1 MMQTQVRLAVV
12 SDRQAI
18 SGVILAAFG
27 DAQGQ
32 EIVDLVFDLLEDH
45 SAQPLV
51 SLVSTVDDQVVG
63 HILFTSV
70 HIEHPARKVS
80 SSILAPLAVH
90 PNYQGQGIGG
100 LLIAEGMNRLR
111 AMGAE
116 LVFVLGHPG
125 YYPRHGF
132 SPAGVQGFDAP
143 YPIPPEDA
151 DAWMVQELRP
161 GIIGRVS
168 GQVACAQAL
177 DDPRHW
183 RE

>member
-1 MMQTQVRLAVV
+1 MTQIQVRQALV

-18 SGVILAAFG
+18 PGVILAAFG
-27 DAQGQ
+27 DAQGGG
-32 EIVDLVFDLLEDH
+32 IVDLVFDLLEDE
-45 SAQPLV
+45 SAQPLL
-51 SLVSTVDDQVVG
+51 SLVAAVDDRVIG
-63 HILFTSV
+63 HILFTS
-70 HIEHPARKVS
+70 ARIQPPVREAP

-90 PNYQGQGIGG
+90 PNYQGQGMGG
-100 LLIAEGMNRLR
+100 LLIEAGLERLR
-111 AMGAE
+111 ALEVG

-132 SPAGVQGFDAP
+132 SPAGMQGFDAP
-143 YPIPPEDA
+143 YPIPPGDA

-168 GQVACAQAL
+168 GRVACARAL

-183 RE
+183 QE